1 MCAMPQ
7 TPQRPLPGAYIQ
19 TPAHSLANKAGQL
32 GQPTFRPN
40 AITSQN
46 GSQGQSQALT
56 QQKQQTGQVAGISP
70 AEELKPTGR
79 AARTINETLD
89 QESRYPE
96 LDSFVSQGP
105 SSDYDIPSQPAWAP
119 FQRAKSYSI
128 PDSILAQSNN
138 AKLSTIMGLFADL
151 NHAWIAIDNSL
162 YLWDYT
168 QPDPELIGFEE
179 QQQQITA
186 VRLVTPRAGVFVSS
200 ITRMLVVA
208 TSNEIVLIG
217 LASQDAPGG
226 GKSVNLFSTRLSI
239 SIKGMTINL
248 IEGSAASGRVF
259 FSESTSDD
267 VYELTYQQEEKWF
280 QNRCAKINHTSKG
293 VSAFNPGPILG
304 FGQRTQQERLV
315 DLTVDDT
322 RNLLYTLSSQSTI
335 RVFHMR
341 PNNGL
346 ALMITKTLAAT
357 LNDIGHMPNL
367 TTDLLSSNITIA
379 SVDAISS
386 KEAVRLHLMATT
398 STGCRI
404 FLSATSSG
412 SYNAYNISAIKSSDA
427 PTSMQVQHVKFPPID
442 PKASPARQQNARQLV
457 PYGNNQGPNMNSRA
471 LNGTRR
477 AVRYAPGYFF
487 CFVPRD
493 AQGTSDSLFIS
504 APDAGRIA
512 RQRENTGMPKYPE
525 FGMWPDLGS
534 RAEDVGLASDPF
546 CATTSP
552 AGFGNELAVQYDE
565 PVSEIAI
572 LTNTGV
578 HTYRRRRLVDMLAS
592 ALQVGGGDEGLDG
605 EIKKFLRLYGAGETA
620 STALAVACG
629 QGLYVT
635 SEFRIARVTDPKVL
649 EYARKAFIE
658 HGGKPYINENQ
669 VMDQPVPAIDTVRP
683 SPRHAGLALYVA
695 RLVRSIWKATIVKE
709 SVSPMSGLMV
719 FPTVSMAKVQ
729 SISQDLVALKEFLGA
744 NKNLIDGLAGP
755 EALGLVSTKQA
766 EITLQAEHRALHS
779 LVVLIQNII
788 EGIAFVQV
796 LFDEQIAEIM
806 ASLPAEIKQQVQ
818 NLTYEGLFC
827 TANGKELAKELVK
840 AVVNRNIANGSNVE
854 TVAEALRRRC
864 GSFCSADDVI
874 VFKAQELLKRSSET
888 GGESESGRNLLNES
902 LRLFKQVAG
911 SLPMDRLQW
920 AVESFITMQFYA
932 GAIQLALDVAQES
945 DRGNRALAWI
955 QDGRPDQDQ
964 RAAAFESR
972 KRCYNLIHHVIT
984 ILDQAST
991 QGPSM
996 IDGQYTLAAKRRA
1009 EAYDVINTSNDEA
1022 FQTDLYDWY
1031 LSQERTDRLLDI
1043 QSPYIVIYLE
1053 RKASGNITHADLLWK
1068 YHSQRGQNHEAAV
1081 VQLMLA
1087 RSDFKLSLDR
1097 RIEYLGRAKANAST
1111 TSPGIARHARYQ
1123 LLRDVSDLL
1132 DVANIQSDLLQRLK
1146 GDERIPADRR
1156 PAVIND
1162 LDGALVPFDVLYNGY
1177 ADQAGYFDLCLLIYQ
1192 AADHRNP
1199 ADIRATW
1206 QNLLDR
1212 THEEIMTRGTPQPYE
1227 VIIEKVQSLA
1237 KRLNLSETMFPI
1249 ADIVPILEKY
1259 AFEFQNGV
1267 GPRTWPMDTLVGVG
1281 VPFESLFTVLE
1292 GMFYNDE
1299 APFQGRNRRY
1309 IANDIIYVAGLWFQD
1324 SSRGVGKILGGEGNA
1339 AVITQTLMM
1348 LQQSGLLDENTLDE
1362 CRALRAR
1369 IELTLR

>member
-1 MCAMPQ
+1 MPQ

-19 TPAHSLANKAGQL
+19 TPAPGLTTKAGQL
-32 GQPTFRPN
+32 TQPHFRPN

-46 GSQGQSQALT
+46 ASQGQSQALT
-56 QQKQQTGQVAGISP
+56 QQKQQTGQVAATSSL
-70 AEELKPTGR
+70 EELKPIVR

-89 QESRYPE
+89 RESRYPE
-96 LDSFVSQGP
+96 LDSYVSQGP
-105 SSDYDIPSQPAWAP
+105 SSDYDILSSQPAWAP
-119 FQRAKSYSI
+119 FQKAKNYSI
-128 PDSILAQSNN
+128 PDSILAQCNN
-138 AKLSTIMGLFADL
+138 AKMSTMMGLFADL

-168 QPDPELIGFEE
+168 NPDPDLIGFEE

-186 VRLVTPRAGVFVSS
+186 VRLVTPRVGVFVST

-208 TSNEIVLIG
+208 TSSEIILVG

-226 GKSVNLFSTRLSI
+226 GKSVSLFSTRLSI
-239 SIKGMTINL
+239 SIKGMTVNL
-248 IEGSAASGRVF
+248 IEGSATSGRVF

-280 QNRCAKINHTSKG
+280 QNRCTRINHTGKG
-293 VSAFNPGPILG
+293 VSAFNPGPIFG
-304 FGQRTQQERLV
+304 FGQRTQQERIV
-315 DLTVDDT
+315 DMTVDDT
-322 RNLLYTLSSQSTI
+322 RSLLYTLSSRSTI

-346 ALMITKTLAAT
+346 ALMITKTLTAT

-367 TTDLLSSNITIA
+367 TTDLLSPNITIT
-379 SVDAISS
+379 SVDPISS
-386 KEAVRLHLMATT
+386 REAVRLHLMATT

-404 FLSATSSG
+404 FMSATSGS
-412 SYNAYNISAIKSSDA
+412 SYNAYNISTIKTSDA
-427 PTSMQVQHVKFPPID
+427 PTSMQVQHVKFPPTD
-442 PKASPARQQNARQLV
+442 PRGPPARQQNSGQMV
-457 PYGNNQGPNMNSRA
+457 PYGNSQGSNTNSNA
-471 LNGTRR
+471 LTRTRR
-477 AVRYAPGYFF
+477 AIRYAPGYFF

-493 AQGTSDSLFIS
+493 AQGTSDSLFVS

-512 RQRENTGMPKYPE
+512 RLRENSSMPKYLE
-525 FGMWPDLGS
+525 FGTWPDLNS
-534 RAEDVGLASDPF
+534 RAEDIGLASAPF
-546 CATTSP
+546 SANSSP

-635 SEFRIARVTDPKVL
+635 SESRIARVTDPKVL
-649 EYARKAFIE
+649 EYARKVFIE
-658 HGGKPYINENQ
+658 HGGKAHINENQ
-669 VMDQPVPAIDTVRP
+669 VMDQSIPAIDTVRP
-683 SPRHAGLALYVA
+683 SSRHEGLALYVA

-709 SVSPMSGLMV
+709 TVSPMSGLTV

-729 SISQDLVALKEFLGA
+729 NISQDLIALKEFLGS
-744 NKNLIDGLAGP
+744 NKNLIEGLAGP
-755 EALGLVSTKQA
+755 EALGLVSTKQD
-766 EITLQAEHRALHS
+766 EISLQAEHRALNS
-779 LVVLIQNII
+779 LVVLIENII

-806 ASLPAEIKQQVQ
+806 VSLPAEIRKQVQ
-818 NLTYEGLFC
+818 DLTYEGLFC
-827 TANGKELAKELVK
+827 TVNGKELAKELVK
-840 AVVNRNIANGSNVE
+840 GIVNRNIANGSNVE

-874 VFKAQELLKRSSET
+874 IFKAQELLKRSSET

-920 AVESFITMQFYA
+920 AVESFTNMQFYA

-945 DRGNRALAWI
+945 DWGNRALAWI

-964 RAAAFESR
+964 RAAAFASR
-972 KRCYNLIHHVIT
+972 KRCYNLIHQVTT

-996 IDGQYTLAAKRRA
+996 IDGQYTLAAKRCA
-1009 EAYDVINTSNDEA
+1009 EAYDVINTSKDEA

-1043 QSPYIVIYLE
+1043 QSPYIVTYLE
-1053 RKASGNITHADLLWK
+1053 RKSSDNIVYADLLWR

-1156 PAVIND
+1156 PAVVND

-1177 ADQAGYFDLCLLIYQ
+1177 ADQAEYFDLCLLIYQ

-1212 THEEIMTRGTPQPYE
+1212 THQEIVTRGTPQPYE

-1259 AFEFQNGV
+1259 AFEFQKGV
-1267 GPRTWPMDTLVGVG
+1267 GPRTWPMDTLMGVG

-1324 SSRGVGKILGGEGNA
+1324 SSRGAGKILGGEGNA
-1339 AVITQTLMM
+1339 AAINQTLMM
-1348 LQQSGLLDENTLDE
+1348 LQQSGLLDEPTLEE

-1369 IELTLR
+1369 IELMLR

>member
-1 MCAMPQ
+1 MPQ

-19 TPAHSLANKAGQL
+19 TPAHGTVNKAGQL
-32 GQPTFRPN
+32 NQPNFRPN
-40 AITSQN
+40 AITSQDAR
-46 GSQGQSQALT
+46 QGQSQAP
-56 QQKQQTGQVAGISP
+56 KQQGAGISP
-70 AEELKPTGR
+70 AEELKPIGR
-79 AARTINETLD
+79 AARTINETLN

-96 LDSFVSQGP
+96 LDSYVNQGP

-128 PDSILAQSNN
+128 PDSILAQCNN
-138 AKLSTIMGLFADL
+138 AKMSTMMGLFADL

-168 QPDPELIGFEE
+168 QLDPDLIGFEE
-179 QQQQITA
+179 QQQQVTA
-186 VRLVTPRAGVFVSS
+186 VRLVTPRAGVFVPT

-208 TSNEIVLIG
+208 TTSEIILVG
-217 LASQDAPGG
+217 LASQDVTGG
-226 GKSVNLFSTRLSI
+226 GKSVSLFSTRLSV
-239 SIKGMTINL
+239 SIKGMTVNL

-267 VYELTYQQEEKWF
+267 IYELTYQQEEKWF
-280 QNRCAKINHTSKG
+280 QNRCTKINQTGNG
-293 VSAFNPGPILG
+293 VSALNPGPLFR
-304 FGQRTQQERLV
+304 FGQRAPQERLV
-315 DLTVDDT
+315 RLAVDDT
-322 RNLLYTLSSQSTI
+322 RSLLYTLSSRSTI

-341 PNNGL
+341 PNNVL
-346 ALMITKTLAAT
+346 ALMITKTLPAT
-357 LNDIGHMPNL
+357 LGDIGHMPNL
-367 TTDLLSSNITIA
+367 TTDLLSPNITIT
-379 SVDAISS
+379 SIDPISCR
-386 KEAVRLHLMATT
+386 EAARLHLVATT

-404 FLSATSSG
+404 FLSATSGG
-412 SYNAYNISAIKSSDA
+412 SYNTYNISPIKSSDA
-427 PTSMQVQHVKFPPID
+427 PTSMQVQHVKFPPTD
-442 PKASPARQQNARQLV
+442 SRGSPARQQSARQMV
-457 PYGNNQGPNMNSRA
+457 PYGSNQGPVTNSRA
-471 LNGTRR
+471 LLGARR

-487 CFVPRD
+487 CFSPSD
-493 AQGTSDSLFIS
+493 AQGTSDSLFVS

-512 RQRENTGMPKYPE
+512 RQRENTNMPKYPE
-525 FGMWPDLGS
+525 FGIWPDLGS
-534 RAEDVGLASDPF
+534 RAEDIGLASGPF
-546 CATTSP
+546 SASTSP
-552 AGFGNELAVQYDE
+552 AGFGNELAVQYDK
-565 PVSEIAI
+565 PVTEIAI

-578 HTYRRRRLVDMLAS
+578 HIYRRRRLVDMLAS
-592 ALQVGGGDEGLDG
+592 ALQVGGGDDGLDG
-605 EIKKFLRLYGAGETA
+605 EIKKFLRLYGVGEIT

-649 EYARKAFIE
+649 EYARKVFIE
-658 HGGKPYINENQ
+658 YGGKPYINENQ
-669 VMDQPVPAIDTVRP
+669 VMDQPIPVIDTVRP
-683 SPRHAGLALYVA
+683 SPRHEGLALYIA

-719 FPTVSMAKVQ
+719 FPTVSMAKVH
-729 SISQDLVALKEFLGA
+729 SISQDLIAVKAFLGS

-755 EALGLVSTKQA
+755 EALGLVSTKQD
-766 EITLQAEHRALHS
+766 EIALQAEHRALHS
-779 LVVLIQNII
+779 LVLLVENII

-796 LFDEQIAEIM
+796 LFDEQMSEIM
-806 ASLPAEIKQQVQ
+806 TSLPAEIRKQIQD
-818 NLTYEGLFC
+818 LTYEGLFC

-840 AVVNRNIANGSNVE
+840 AIVNRNIANGSNVE

-874 VFKAQELLKRSSET
+874 IFKAQELLKRSSET

-902 LRLFKQVAG
+902 LRLFKEVAG
-911 SLPMDRLQW
+911 NLPMDRLQW
-920 AVESFITMQFYA
+920 AVESFTNMQFYA

-945 DRGNRALAWI
+945 DRGNRALTWI

-972 KRCYNLIHHVIT
+972 KRCYNLIQQVT
-984 ILDQAST
+984 RILDQAST

-1043 QSPYIVIYLE
+1043 QSPYIVTYLE
-1053 RKASGNITHADLLWK
+1053 RKSSDNIEHADLLWK

-1087 RSDFKLSLDR
+1087 KSEFNLSLDR

-1111 TSPGIARHARYQ
+1111 TSPGIPRHARYQ

-1132 DVANIQSDLLQRLK
+1132 DVANIQGDLLQRLK

-1177 ADQAGYFDLCLLIYQ
+1177 ADQAAYFDLCLLIYQ
-1192 AADHRNP
+1192 AADHRNL

-1212 THEEIMTRGTPQPYE
+1212 THEEIVTRGTPQPYE
-1227 VIIEKVQSLA
+1227 VVIEKVQSLA

-1267 GPRTWPMDTLVGVG
+1267 GPRTWPIDTLIGVG

-1309 IANDIIYVAGLWFQD
+1309 IANDVIYVAGLWFQD
-1324 SSRGVGKILGGEGNA
+1324 SSGGAGKILGGEGNA
-1339 AVITQTLMM
+1339 AAITQTLMM
-1348 LQQSGLLDENTLDE
+1348 LQQSGLLDEKTLDE

-1369 IELTLR
+1369 IEHMLR